1 MRGCMQWLIGN
12 ALGDFFLAHLDNS
25 IRQVSAD
32 TTSNARLRISTQGTT
47 LTNWCV
53 LGWLER
59 GRETT

>member
-1 MRGCMQWLIGN
+1 M
-12 ALGDFFLAHLDNS
+12 DFFLAQLDNS